1 MALTT
6 SSVETYLQDASG
18 YRGEAEEVF
27 LPVNT
32 AELTEVLLSAAHDE
46 TGVTVAGAGTGL
58 TGARV
63 PHGGSV
69 VSLEKFRTLEIDH
82 GLARCGAGVLL
93 KDLHEAAART
103 HQFFGPNPTESTAS
117 IGGIFSTN
125 AGGARSF
132 HYGSVRRHVLAVV
145 VTFADGETRR
155 FVRGDKVDFPFTP
168 VRIPS
173 VTKNSA
179 GYYLRPDLDWID
191 LLAGSEG
198 TLAIASEIEL
208 QLQPQPPA
216 VLSGVVFFKTDE
228 EAFEAVEGWR
238 SIDGLRLIE
247 YMDEPALDLLR
258 PSYADIPGEARA
270 AILIEQNIE
279 SEEDEEVDEWIVR
292 LHSAHALEE
301 TSWFGF
307 TPADQIRF
315 RDFRHI
321 LPAMVTDTVRRNG
334 YAKFGTDFAVP
345 INRHRELHAFYRQR
359 CTEVLPGQFTIF
371 GHIGD
376 ANNHVNLLP
385 RTATQALAAEKLIR
399 EFAELVVSM
408 GGTVAAEHGI
418 GKTKTDLLRLMYTP
432 GELQAML
439 AVKAIVD
446 PKQRLCLGNIFGDWV
461 LALAA
466 EQLKDSFP
474 IDARPQS
481 L

>member
-6 SSVETYLQDASG
+6 SSVDAYLQDASG
-18 YRGEAEEVF
+18 YHGEAEQVF
-27 LPVNT
+27 LPGDT
-32 AELTEVLLSAAHDE
+32 ADLAEVLCKAARE
-46 TGVTVAGAGTGL
+46 QSGVTVAGAGTGL

-63 PHGGSV
+63 PHGGSI
-69 VSLEKFRTLEIDH
+69 VSLEKFRRLEIDH
-82 GLARCGAGVLL
+82 GVARCGAGVLL
-93 KDLHEAAART
+93 KDLHEAAAGTR
-103 HQFFGPNPTESTAS
+103 QFFGPNPTESTAS

-145 VTFADGETRR
+145 VTFADGETKR
-155 FVRGDKVDFPFTP
+155 FARGDKVDFPFTP

-179 GYYLRPDLDWID
+179 GYYLRPDLDWIE

-208 QLQPQPPA
+208 RLQPQPPT
-216 VLSGVVFFKTDE
+216 VLSGVVFFQTDE

-247 YMDEPALDLLR
+247 YMDEPALALLR
-258 PSYADIPGEARA
+258 PSYSDIPGEARA
-270 AILIEQNIE
+270 AILIEQNLE

-307 TPADQIRF
+307 TSADQIRF

-321 LPAMVTDTVRRNG
+321 LPAIVTDTVRRNG

-345 INRHRELHAFYRQR
+345 I
-359 CTEVLPGQFTIF
+359 TV
-371 GHIGD
+371 IGSYTLST
-376 ANNHVNLLP
+376 ASAAASYCRASLLFSD
-385 RTATQALAAEKLIR
+385 T
-399 EFAELVVSM
+399 
-408 GGTVAAEHGI
+408 
-418 GKTKTDLLRLMYTP
+418 
-432 GELQAML
+432 
-439 AVKAIVD
+439 
-446 PKQRLCLGNIFGDWV
+446 
-461 LALAA
+461 
-466 EQLKDSFP
+466 
-474 IDARPQS
+474 
-481 L
+481 